1 MFNEEENKIIY
12 EFITNYNSDAS
23 FKENVNNRYKND
35 ISSLSIYDIYA
46 LEEIFRFGDK
56 GIIKNLI
63 SLSGDSQ
70 FMLKNINNFLE
81 YFKKDENFK
90 FYKLK
95 QLTESPESLSKEE
108 RFLIEKVLNVEVKED
123 KKEKEN
129 ATVEPE
135 IEVEDISYD
144 SYTPILYGN
153 DSEIRTTISNLFF
166 GKFIHMLLNLPAMYE
181 VKKRQKQPGLIA
193 DIDRQN
199 VIEHV
204 ERNLAENIND
214 IKDTIDSIYLQVK
227 FKVLLG
233 QGEKAFSEYAKYN
246 TNITAMEIFEKF
258 QNNYKHK

>member
-1 MFNEEENKIIY
+1 MFNDEESKIIY
-12 EFITNYNSDAS
+12 EFITKYNSDDK
-23 FKENVNNRYKND
+23 FKDDINDKYNND
-35 ISSLSIYDIYA
+35 LSSLSIYDIYA
-46 LEEIFRFGDK
+46 LEELIRFGSK

-63 SLSGDSQ
+63 SLSGDKQ

-81 YFKKDENFK
+81 YFKKDESFK
-90 FYKLK
+90 FYKIK
-95 QLTESPESLSKEE
+95 QLTESPETLSKEE
-108 RFLIEKVLNVEVKED
+108 KFLIEKVLNAKVKED
-123 KKEKEN
+123 KKEAES

-135 IEVEDISYD
+135 IIVEDISYD

-166 GKFIHMLLNLPAMYE
+166 GKFIHMLLEHPAMYE

-193 DIDRQN
+193 NIDRQN
-199 VIEHV
+199 VIDLV
-204 ERNLAENIND
+204 ERKLGENIND
-214 IKDTIDSIYLQVK
+214 IKNNIDNIYLQVK